1 MLRGIA
7 YLYIKVRHSLHS
19 LKSLTTVDCHLYKQ
33 NICSIKICPFL
44 KHCRAIYLESGLI
57 QVGIVATIS
66 KDMAMSEKKLSLV
79 YILLSQRH
87 ELMNY

>member
-1 MLRGIA
+1 M
-7 YLYIKVRHSLHS
+7 SS
-19 LKSLTTVDCHLYKQ
+19 
-33 NICSIKICPFL
+33 L

-79 YILLSQRH
+79 YDLLVCLKAMR
-87 ELMNY
+87 L